1 VPPARSSA
9 GPRKHSRRSASNE
22 LRREV
27 TDVLRRL
34 TLVALLLTL
43 LFAQAANAQPGKG
56 QGQSDPRGNA
66 WGLTGFS
73 DGR

>member
-1 VPPARSSA
+1 
-9 GPRKHSRRSASNE
+9 
-22 LRREV
+22 V

-43 LFAQAANAQPGKG
+43 LFAQTANAQPGKG
-56 QGQSDPRGNA
+56 QGQSDPGGNA

>member
-1 VPPARSSA
+1 
-9 GPRKHSRRSASNE
+9 
-22 LRREV
+22 V

-34 TLVALLLTL
+34 TLAAIALSL

-56 QGQSDPRGNA
+56 QGQSDPNGNA
-66 WGLTGFS
+66 WGLAGFS

>member
-1 VPPARSSA
+1 M
-9 GPRKHSRRSASNE
+9 
-22 LRREV
+22 

-34 TLVALLLTL
+34 TLVALALSL

-56 QGQSDPRGNA
+56 NGQGDPRGNA
-66 WGLTGFS
+66 WGLIGFS